1 MSSRIAAID
10 TTQTVSYW
18 SLIRQKFLRN
28 RAAVA
33 GISIMTLFY
42 LIVLPAEFTAP
53 YHLQARHR
61 DLVAAPP
68 QKVHFI
74 DMENGFSLRPFVYG
88 LNKARDPK
96 SFRRVYT
103 VDTSLK
109 FDIRLLHHDS
119 KGVLHLFGVRDG
131 YVFLLGTDLQG
142 RDMLSRVIYGGRI
155 SLTVG
160 LLGVL
165 ISLTIGTVIGL
176 VSGYFGGHV
185 DSIIQRSIEI
195 LMSFPSIPLW
205 LALSA
210 ALPAEWNPIKV
221 FFAVTIILS
230 VIGWGGLGR
239 VVRGITLAMK
249 TEEYVEA
256 ARMNGATTWWILWRH
271 LLPGNLSYIIVQ
283 ATLAVPSMIL
293 GETAL
298 SFLGLGIRPPM
309 TSWGVL
315 LKQAQDTT
323 VIAHQPWL
331 ILPVVL
337 VVISVL
343 CLNFIGDGM
352 RDAADPFSRH

>member
-1 MSSRIAAID
+1 MNSQ
-10 TTQTVSYW
+10 TTTTEAEQIVSYW
-18 SLIRQKFLRN
+18 SLIRRRFLRN

-33 GISIMTLFY
+33 GMVVMSLFY
-42 LIVLPAEFTAP
+42 LVMLPAEFTAP
-53 YHLQARHR
+53 YGLQERHR
-61 DLVAAPP
+61 DFVAAPP
-68 QKVHFI
+68 QRVRFV
-74 DMENGFSLRPFVYG
+74 DMERRLSIRPFVYG
-88 LNKARDPK
+88 LSKQRDPK
-96 SFRRVYT
+96 SFRRTYT
-103 VDTSLK
+103 IDTNVK
-109 FDIRLLHHDS
+109 FNIRLFDYDS
-119 KGVLHLFGVRDG
+119 EGNMHLFGARDG

-142 RDMLSRVIYGGRI
+142 RDMLSRIIYGGRV

-160 LLGVL
+160 LLGVT
-165 ISLTIGTVIGL
+165 ISLTIGTMIGL
-176 VSGYFGGHV
+176 VSGYFGGRV
-185 DSIIQRSIEI
+185 DNIIQRSIEI

-221 FFAVTIILS
+221 FFSVTIILS
-230 VIGWGGLGR
+230 IIGWGGLAR
-239 VVRGITLAMK
+239 VVRGMTLAMK

-256 ARMNGATTWWILWRH
+256 ARMNGGTTWWILSRH
-271 LLPGNLSYIIVQ
+271 LLPGNVSYIIVQ

-343 CLNFIGDGM
+343 CLNFVGDGM